1 MSYAMA
7 EALQG
12 AIYQR
17 IQGDAA
23 ATALIGDA
31 VYDAVPSGTL
41 PATYVVLGAEIALDR
56 SDKSGSG
63 AEHRLTISVISD
75 VAGFATAKAVAV
87 AISDALEGA
96 DLTLTRGRLVFL
108 KFDRAVARREGSGN
122 TRRIDLR
129 FRARVEDNV

>member
-12 AIYQR
+12 AIYTHL
-17 IQGDAA
+17 QGDAA
-23 ATALIGDA
+23 VAALIGDA
-31 VYDAVPSGTL
+31 VYDEVPPGDL
-41 PATYVVLGAEIALDR
+41 PGTYVSLGTETVLDR
-56 SDKSGSG
+56 SDKSGAG
-63 AEHRLTISVISD
+63 AEHRLTISVISEA
-75 VAGFATAKAVAV
+75 AGFAVSKAVAV

-96 DLTLTRGRLVFL
+96 DLTLARGRLVFL
-108 KFDRAVARREGSGN
+108 KFDRATARRAGSAN

>member
-1 MSYAMA
+1 MSYAVA

-12 AIYQR
+12 AIYQE
-17 IQGDAA
+17 IQNDAGV
-23 ATALIGDA
+23 TLLIGDA
-31 VYDAVPSGTL
+31 VYDAVPAGTL
-41 PATYVVLGAEIALDR
+41 PETYVILGSETVLDR
-56 SDKSGSG
+56 SDLSGAG
-63 AEHRLTISVISD
+63 AEHRLTISVMSEA
-75 VAGFATAKAVAV
+75 AGFATAKAVAV

-108 KFDRAVARREGSGN
+108 KFDRAVARREGSAN

>member
-12 AIYQR
+12 AIYAQ
-17 IQGDAA
+17 IQGDVAVSS
-23 ATALIGDA
+23 LIGSA
-31 VYDAVPSGTL
+31 VFDAVPTGSL
-41 PATYVVLGAEIALDR
+41 PETYAVLGAETVLDR
-56 SDKSGSG
+56 SDKTAAG

-75 VAGFATAKAVAV
+75 AAGFATAKAVAV

-96 DLTLTRGRLVFL
+96 DLSLTRGRLVFL